1 MRTEKFKVIE
11 FIRQLIIAV
20 DKELINFPKK
30 ENELKNRIRSNSYDI
45 LELIYEANSTENI
58 DKKVDLLQKILA
70 KVKVIDFLLNLSFDR
85 EIITSKKY
93 LKLANR
99 IDDITKF
106 TTGWLNTIVKNKTW
120 QYNFIFIGMF
130 WNLNLAYHN
139 NIYIDWGLVECGSLL
154 RQLTTLT
161 MCAMWTVTTLTWT
174 TTTIATRTVC
184 AR

>member
-30 ENELKNRIRSNSYDI
+30 ENELKNRIRANSYDI

-106 TTGWLNTIVKNKTW
+106 TTGWLNTIVKNKT
-120 QYNFIFIGMF
+120 
-130 WNLNLAYHN
+130 
-139 NIYIDWGLVECGSLL
+139 
-154 RQLTTLT
+154 
-161 MCAMWTVTTLTWT
+161 
-174 TTTIATRTVC
+174 
-184 AR
+184 

>member
-30 ENELKNRIRSNSYDI
+30 ENELKNRISSNSYDI

-106 TTGWLNTIVKNKTW
+106 TTGWLNTIVKNKT
-120 QYNFIFIGMF
+120 
-130 WNLNLAYHN
+130 
-139 NIYIDWGLVECGSLL
+139 
-154 RQLTTLT
+154 
-161 MCAMWTVTTLTWT
+161 
-174 TTTIATRTVC
+174 
-184 AR
+184 

>member
-20 DKELINFPKK
+20 DKELINFQKK

-106 TTGWLNTIVKNKTW
+106 TTGWLNTIVKNKT
-120 QYNFIFIGMF
+120 
-130 WNLNLAYHN
+130 
-139 NIYIDWGLVECGSLL
+139 
-154 RQLTTLT
+154 
-161 MCAMWTVTTLTWT
+161 
-174 TTTIATRTVC
+174 
-184 AR
+184 

>member
-30 ENELKNRIRSNSYDI
+30 ENELKIRLRSNSYDI

-106 TTGWLNTIVKNKTW
+106 TTGWLNTIVKNKT
-120 QYNFIFIGMF
+120 
-130 WNLNLAYHN
+130 
-139 NIYIDWGLVECGSLL
+139 
-154 RQLTTLT
+154 
-161 MCAMWTVTTLTWT
+161 
-174 TTTIATRTVC
+174 
-184 AR
+184 

>member
-20 DKELINFPKK
+20 DKELINFTKK

-58 DKKVDLLQKILA
+58 GKKVDLLQKILA

-106 TTGWLNTIVKNKTW
+106 TTGWLNTIVKNKT
-120 QYNFIFIGMF
+120 
-130 WNLNLAYHN
+130 
-139 NIYIDWGLVECGSLL
+139 
-154 RQLTTLT
+154 
-161 MCAMWTVTTLTWT
+161 
-174 TTTIATRTVC
+174 
-184 AR
+184 